1 MNVTMII
8 QLSGALLQSDSLP
21 VALFLME
28 QQGRLVELYVMMEKN
43 RFSWGIKMVTC
54 YLKYVLDPYKINEF
68 EEYGKMW
75 IRLVNKLGGAHQ
87 GYFLPHEVLII
98 LLMHYSLSQV

>member
-8 QLSGALLQSDSLP
+8 QLSGALLQSDSAS

-43 RFSWGIKMVTC
+43 RFSWG
-54 YLKYVLDPYKINEF
+54 D
-68 EEYGKMW
+68 
-75 IRLVNKLGGAHQ
+75 
-87 GYFLPHEVLII
+87 
-98 LLMHYSLSQV
+98 